1 MPINL
6 ECVKEGATEDVIR
19 DYGRRIAGACRVPNS
34 KFSDRSCLKGVRCSV
49 TKLLLWPI
57 HPPTRMQIP
66 HTRTHPTTN
75 VYKTQ
80 WKPLPQQAPVPTD
93 KSQKTD
99 VRVNKNKCPQKAKNG
114 WGNEGKC
121 TNLRGD
127 VKIRTKVLVTE
138 TKEWPCSDVRLN

>member
-57 HPPTRMQIP
+57 HSPTRMQIP

-75 VYKTQ
+75 SLQDSMKTFTA
-80 WKPLPQQAPVPTD
+80 KAPVPTD

-99 VRVNKNKCPQKAKNG
+99 VRVNKNKCPQKAKMV
-114 WGNEGKC
+114 EG
-121 TNLRGD
+121 TR
-127 VKIRTKVLVTE
+127 VT
-138 TKEWPCSDVRLN
+138 TQI